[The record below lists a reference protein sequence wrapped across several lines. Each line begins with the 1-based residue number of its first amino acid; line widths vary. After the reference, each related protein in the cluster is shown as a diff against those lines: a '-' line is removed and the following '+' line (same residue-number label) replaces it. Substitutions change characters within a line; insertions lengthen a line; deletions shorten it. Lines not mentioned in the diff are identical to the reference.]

1 MGNVRTG
8 ILFAALIWAQAS
20 YVAGSPALQLVVLS
34 DEPRKV
40 LACMPLEAGA
50 PFDLEFINSIYLAPV
65 KETLVYTEGKG
76 IAIVKVESPS
86 AGVFE
91 YYGLE
96 SDHTGVVRLHRS
108 VGEIRIRSHSYEN
121 HRLTSGGRTLLFK
134 EIADGGRLL
143 VVEVWAHDRSCGP

>member
-1 MGNVRTG
+1 MGIVRTG
-8 ILFAALIWAQAS
+8 ILIAAFIWAQAS
-20 YVAGSPALQLVVLS
+20 YAAGSPALQLVVLN

-40 LACMPLEAGA
+40 LACLPLEAGA
-50 PFDLEFINSIYLAPV
+50 PFYLEFINSIYLAPV
-65 KETLVYTEGKG
+65 KETLVYTEAEG
-76 IAIVKVESPS
+76 VMVVEVESPS

-96 SDHTGVVRLHRS
+96 SDRTGVVRLHRS

-121 HRLTSGGRTLLFK
+121 HRLTAGGRTLLFK
-134 EIADGGRLL
+134 EITDGGRLL